1 MHNNFFLIH
10 ESTSLALTGGTYP
23 WAQSS
28 CSIMILMP
36 AALTVLCPEINLAKV
51 SLSFKQRKATVLES
65 HWDMEVHL
73 LLQLKTTALQQWRKQ
88 SLQHT
93 AETSVEM

>member
-10 ESTSLALTGGTYP
+10 ESASLALTGGTYP

-28 CSIMILMP
+28 CGIMILVP
-36 AALTVLCPEINLAKV
+36 VVLTVLCPEMNLAKV
-51 SLSFKQRKATVLES
+51 SLSFKQRKPTVLES

-73 LLQLKTTALQQWRKQ
+73 LLQLKTTALQQRRKQ
-88 SLQHT
+88 SLRHT